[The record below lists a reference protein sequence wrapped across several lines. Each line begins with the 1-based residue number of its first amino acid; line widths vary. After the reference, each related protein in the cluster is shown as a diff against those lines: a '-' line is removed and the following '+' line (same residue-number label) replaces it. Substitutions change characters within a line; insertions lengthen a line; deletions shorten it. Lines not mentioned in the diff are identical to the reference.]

1 MKLRSV
7 TTLFRNKLLLTTTLI
22 PTALAILYFGL
33 IASDVYISESR
44 FVVRSPE
51 RQSSSPL
58 GLMFKGAGFSKAQD
72 DSYTVQD
79 YVLSRDALK
88 ALNDEL
94 KIKEAYSSS
103 AVDMFSRFAGLDWDD
118 SLEAFHQYYQKKV
131 NVQLDSSSS
140 ITTLT
145 VRAFTPDAAQGV
157 NQRLVELAES
167 LVNKLNE
174 RGRQDMIRFASDE
187 VAEAQLKAKAAALA
201 LSQYRNAKGV
211 IDPEKQSAIPLQQV
225 AKLQDELIATR
236 SQVMQ
241 LERLAKDNPQ
251 LPVLRQ
257 QLGQMIALAGEAK
270 QLATVAPIGGEG
282 VQALRGSI
290 EGSLKAAGLEP
301 MLQKLELN
309 GELIDLRFKG
319 IAHARWLTWMENA
332 QRETRMRIV
341 DLSITREADNGIVS
355 VRMVLE
361 ARGYVWRGR
370 YRMVSPWS
378 DSKRDGVVVQDNK
391 VYVHT
396 GSDPLCDGYWKK
408 PFDVV
413 RILDCGGDFKRALE
427 AIR

>member
-1 MKLRSV
+1 MKLKFV
-7 TTLFRNKLLLTTTLI
+7 TALFKNKLLLITTVI
-22 PTALAILYFGL
+22 PTALAIVYFGL

-51 RQSSSPL
+51 RQTASPL
-58 GLMFKGAGFSKAQD
+58 GLILKGAGFSKAQD

-103 AVDMFSRFAGLDWDD
+103 KVDLFSRFAGLDWDN

-145 VRAFTPDAAQGV
+145 VRAFTSEAAQRI
-157 NQRLVELAES
+157 NQRLVELAEN

-187 VAEAQLKAKAAALA
+187 VADAQTKAKAAALA

-225 AKLQDELIATR
+225 AKLQDELVATKA
-236 SQVMQ
+236 QIMQ

-251 LPVLRQ
+251 IPVLRQ
-257 QLGQMIALAGEAK
+257 RIGLLESEIDAETKRIAGGEKSLAGKAAEFQRLALEKEFSDKVLASAMSTLEQAKNEAQRK
-270 QLATVAPIGGEG
+270 QLYLERIIQPNQPDEAMEPKRVRAIVATFV
-282 VQALRGSI
+282 V
-290 EGSLKAAGLEP
+290 
-301 MLQKLELN
+301 
-309 GELIDLRFKG
+309 
-319 IAHARWLTWMENA
+319 
-332 QRETRMRIV
+332 
-341 DLSITREADNGIVS
+341 GIV
-355 VRMVLE
+355 MFAVLTMLFAGMRE
-361 ARGYVWRGR
+361 
-370 YRMVSPWS
+370 
-378 DSKRDGVVVQDNK
+378 
-391 VYVHT
+391 H
-396 GSDPLCDGYWKK
+396 
-408 PFDVV
+408 
-413 RILDCGGDFKRALE
+413 LD
-427 AIR
+427 